1 MSKRQSIG
9 IASLVLGVVALIA
22 YGIYTT
28 ARIRTLERRLGNAEE
43 RLRKVESDRQ
53 PRVDRVHCRVLH
65 SGVRIARGRLF
76 RPSCPERAAPQ
87 LVDRASLCAGGRR
100 TSKNDDSGGG
110 AGGQS

>member
-53 PRVDRVHCRVLH
+53 PRVDPLGAYKAEVSPLTNGEFLFD
-65 SGVRIARGRLF
+65 GVRPHDPAPPWAPGRKRLND
-76 RPSCPERAAPQ
+76 
-87 LVDRASLCAGGRR
+87 LGGPVNRQP
-100 TSKNDDSGGG
+100 
-110 AGGQS
+110 GQ